1 MGIHSLN
8 CSLGGERIARHNHL
22 RNAIFDAAQMAALVP
37 LKEPLHLVSGHG
49 GIRPADVYIPQWCQ
63 GKGSCLD
70 IVVTNPLQQ
79 ATVAQCAVAW
89 DYAVNKAYS
98 DKVTK
103 FGAKCAAEGLAFFP
117 IAVNM
122 FGSWH
127 KSSLATIMKL
137 GTQQARHLDKEPA
150 EQVRFL
156 HQRLAISLAKDVSQ
170 MIACRVP
177 AHAPTTMDGDQDFD

>member
-1 MGIHSLN
+1 
-8 CSLGGERIARHNHL
+8 
-22 RNAIFDAAQMAALVP
+22 MAALAP
-37 LKEPLHLVSGHG
+37 LKEPVHLVSGHG
-49 GIRPADVYIPQWCQ
+49 GIRPADVFIPQWCQ

-79 ATVAQCAVAW
+79 ATVTQCAVAG
-89 DYAVNKAYS
+89 DYVVNKAYS

-117 IAVNM
+117 VAVDT

-127 KSSLATIMKL
+127 KSSLATL

-156 HQRLAISLAKDVSQ
+156 RQRLAISLAKDCSQ
-170 MIACRVP
+170 MLASRAPV
-177 AHAPTTMDGDQDFD
+177 HAPATVDGNQDFN

>member
-1 MGIHSLN
+1 M
-8 CSLGGERIARHNHL
+8 
-22 RNAIFDAAQMAALVP
+22 
-37 LKEPLHLVSGHG
+37 
-49 GIRPADVYIPQWCQ
+49 
-63 GKGSCLD
+63 D
-70 IVVTNPLQQ
+70 IVVTNPLQR
-79 ATVAQCAVAW
+79 ATVTQCAVAG

-117 IAVNM
+117 VAVDT

-127 KSSLATIMKL
+127 KSSLATITKL

-156 HQRLAISLAKDVSQ
+156 RQRLAISLAKDCLQ
-170 MIACRVP
+170 MLASRAPV
-177 AHAPTTMDGDQDFD
+177 HAPATVDGDQDFD